1 MSKIFLDILE
11 IFLNIYGYTYLRLDG
26 STKIEMRQILTERFN
41 NDKRIF
47 IFILSTRSGG
57 LGINLTGADTVIF
70 YDSDWNPAMDQQAQ
84 DRSHRIGQTREVHI
98 YRLISEHTIEENIL
112 KKANQKRILD
122 DVVTKEGC
130 FTTEFFKQLDIRDLI
145 ADKPSI
151 HPDKLQVTQQD
162 WEKAVTSA
170 EDENDVIAMQ
180 KAKYEQAIEYEEFDE
195 DTTIINPSINEKQL
209 KTNLAEDD
217 IMSDI
222 KIETKTDAAE
232 NLLTPIYRYAIKF
245 LEVLN
250 PLDMSKYELL
260 DNEVEF
266 EQQDWELES
275 IQKLKDEEEVKND
288 QDDEVLFYEVVK

>member
-1 MSKIFLDILE
+1 
-11 IFLNIYGYTYLRLDG
+11 
-26 STKIEMRQILTERFN
+26 
-41 NDKRIF
+41 
-47 IFILSTRSGG
+47 
-57 LGINLTGADTVIF
+57 
-70 YDSDWNPAMDQQAQ
+70 
-84 DRSHRIGQTREVHI
+84 
-98 YRLISEHTIEENIL
+98 
-112 KKANQKRILD
+112 
-122 DVVTKEGC
+122 
-130 FTTEFFKQLDIRDLI
+130 
-145 ADKPSI
+145 
-151 HPDKLQVTQQD
+151 
-162 WEKAVTSA
+162 
-170 EDENDVIAMQ
+170 MQ